1 MLDPKFIRENTEALN
16 KDVAAKQLDS
26 KLVDEFL
33 KLDEKRKKLLLE
45 VEELKRQRNL
55 VAKERD
61 VEKGKKIKKELSAKE
76 PDLAKLE
83 EQWEGA
89 LRQIPNPPAKD
100 VKVGKDGSENEVV
113 RKWGELP
120 KFSFTPKDH
129 LKIGQDLGIIDVE
142 RAAKVSGTRFAYLKG
157 EAALLEFSLV
167 HFAMDPLERG

>member
-1 MLDPKFIRENTEALN
+1 MLDPKFIRENTEALK
-16 KDVAAKQLDS
+16 KDVAAKQLDP

-83 EQWEGA
+83 EQWGAA

-100 VKVGKDGSENEVV
+100 VKVGEGESANEIIK
-113 RKWGELP
+113 KWGEP
-120 KFSFTPKDH
+120 TKFSFPPKDH
-129 LKIGQDLGIIDVE
+129 LK
-142 RAAKVSGTRFAYLKG
+142 
-157 EAALLEFSLV
+157 
-167 HFAMDPLERG
+167 